1 MISGFNTDVEFAGTV
16 YHIQTEDKGVKSR
29 LIVSLVYD
37 GGTILASKRLS
48 YDDFLDDGV
57 DEKALADR
65 VNRQHKLI
73 CAAVRAGR
81 IDELKGLSSK
91 ANGRAA
97 ASYVAAKPVAVA
109 AGVVTTDARST
120 PVTPAVI
127 TTEPPVRELLK
138 ENSDS
143 QPSILVTDD
152 SVPADPFA
160 DAPIIDAVNIIED
173 TETILP
179 AEAVA
184 VVADLAKT
192 PRLVSEKLRLELLSH
207 SKLKGGDR
215 QTLSVMI
222 CRGSEGKV
230 VGNAEIMIKVIGSSF
245 RPVIFHAR
253 SDSNGVAKI
262 HLQLPH
268 FQSGRAALLVRAMTG
283 GEEIELRRAVMP
295 G

>member
-1 MISGFNTDVEFAGTV
+1 VISGFNTDVEFSGTV

-48 YDDFLDDGV
+48 YDDFLDNGV

-81 IDELKGLSSK
+81 INELKALSSK
-91 ANGRAA
+91 TNGRAA
-97 ASYVAAKPVAVA
+97 SYVVAKPDVVA
-109 AGVVTTDARST
+109 ARTST
-120 PVTPAVI
+120 SDVSADPIQPAVI
-127 TTEPPVRELLK
+127 TVEPPVPKPLK
-138 ENSDS
+138 EVNGSNSATSTAGDE
-143 QPSILVTDD
+143 
-152 SVPADPFA
+152 VPADPFA
-160 DAPIIDAVNIIED
+160 DAPIIDDVSVIDEA
-173 TETILP
+173 ETILP

-184 VVADLAKT
+184 VVADLSRS
-192 PRLVSEKLRLELLSH
+192 PRPANEKLRIELLTDSR
-207 SKLKGGDR
+207 LKGGDR
-215 QTLSVMI
+215 QTLSVML
-222 CRGSEGKV
+222 CSGSEGKV
-230 VGNAEIMIKVIGSSF
+230 VSNAEIMIKVIGSSF

-253 SDSNGVAKI
+253 SDANGIAKF

-268 FQSGRAALLVRAMTG
+268 FQVGRAALLVRAMTG
-283 GEEIELRRAVMP
+283 GEEIELRRAVVP

>member
-48 YDDFLDDGV
+48 YDDFLDNGV

-81 IDELKGLSSK
+81 INELKVLSCK

-97 ASYVAAKPVAVA
+97 PSYVAVKPEAVSA
-109 AGVVTTDARST
+109 RAVNTDAQ
-120 PVTPAVI
+120 PVPEPPAVI
-127 TTEPPVRELLK
+127 TSEPPVPARIK
-138 ENSDS
+138 VNGDS
-143 QPSILVTDD
+143 GSSAPVTID
-152 SVPADPFA
+152 SEPVDLFA
-160 DAPIIDAVNIIED
+160 DAPIIDAVNVIED
-173 TETILP
+173 GETILP

-184 VVADLAKT
+184 VVADLVNS
-192 PRLVSEKLRLELLSH
+192 PRPANEKLRIELLSQ

-222 CRGSEGKV
+222 CRGSESKV

-253 SDSNGVAKI
+253 SDSNGIAKV
-262 HLQLPH
+262 HLQVPH
-268 FQSGRAALLVRAMTG
+268 FQAGRAALLVRAMTG